1 MALLVTERT
10 ATIDELGLTVMV
22 PVDDAMDYG
31 RDLVAGFDN
40 LLLELADNL
49 DSGLPDSLP
58 ESQRQAI
65 HAHIDR
71 EIARTCEAVEE
82 CG

>member
-1 MALLVTERT
+1 MNYVTVP
-10 ATIDELGLTVMV
+10 AELTSPAVMV
-22 PVDDAMDYG
+22 PVSDALDFG

-58 ESQRQAI
+58 ESQR
-65 HAHIDR
+65 
-71 EIARTCEAVEE
+71 
-82 CG
+82 